1 MSKCLK
7 KCIDISKS
15 LSLDDNG
22 KNKPHYL
29 ILKSSF
35 ERAKIKLSSFDSTN
49 IHIQNYDF
57 KNIDFHIK
65 KEEFIEY
72 CKE

>member
-15 LSLDDNG
+15 LSFDDNG
-22 KNKPHYL
+22 KNKPHY
-29 ILKSSF
+29 IRLKRAC

-65 KEEFIEY
+65 KEEFI
-72 CKE
+72 